1 MQNNNQNG
9 KKTKGFYIL
18 LACCVLVI
26 GVSGYVFLS
35 GAAREKKQVEQTGLV
50 AEAQPVQEEP
60 ADPTMAQT
68 NEQEKETSTATRKT
82 VMPVSGQVLQDYAME
97 QLAYNETTRD
107 WRTHD
112 GVDLAAEL
120 GEPVKAAADGT
131 VTAVYEG
138 DLYGM
143 TVEVSHA
150 DGYTTVYSGLSEEA
164 AVEQGQIVAAGQ
176 TIGTVGDTVMVETAM
191 QCHLHFAVKKD
202 GQSVDPAGFLYQ

>member
-9 KKTKGFYIL
+9 KKSKDFDIL

-112 GVDLAAEL
+112 GVDLAADS
-120 GEPVKAAADGT
+120 GTDIYAFADGQVFAT
-131 VTAVYEG
+131 GESSSLGQYIILCHEG
-138 DLYGM
+138 D
-143 TVEVSHA
+143 
-150 DGYTTVYSGLSEEA
+150 YTTLYAHCRCITKTGGRVKMGEKIAE
-164 AVEQGQIVAAGQ
+164 VGQ
-176 TIGTVGDTVMVETAM
+176 TGMATGP
-191 QCHLHFAVKKD
+191 HLHFQLQQ
-202 GQSVDPAGFLYQ
+202 GERYLNPLYYVEVQTT